1 MTSSVSHPIYG
12 TITYEESAMSG
23 KRTLYVNGTKL
34 VMKKK
39 NEFLYEREGAEAIP
53 VALKGS
59 FLAGVKLVIG
69 GETIAIVPAA
79 TWYEI
84 VCSVLIFAFVLV
96 WGNSVALCSIFPIVG
111 GALGGA
117 VSGAMAMVNLYVMKS
132 VKNIW
137 VKLGLWLGFLVATLA
152 ICFVLAVVFIT
163 ALA

>member
-1 MTSSVSHPIYG
+1 M
-12 TITYEESAMSG
+12 
-23 KRTLYVNGTKL
+23 
-34 VMKKK
+34 
-39 NEFLYEREGAEAIP
+39 
-53 VALKGS
+53 
-59 FLAGVKLVIG
+59 KLVIG
-69 GETIAIVPAA
+69 GETIALVPAA

-117 VSGAMAMVNLYVMKS
+117 VSGAMAIVNLYVMKS